1 VREIDPSL
9 SHPHSRRCFA
19 TGSVDGGVVVWD
31 CRTLEPLFVMNEKE
45 KFYDQ
50 EYKLY
55 LNR

>member
-1 VREIDPSL
+1 VVL
-9 SHPHSRRCFA
+9 
-19 TGSVDGGVVVWD
+19 VVWD